1 MGAIEEGGRVVKAVI
16 ESMHTQPLALALVVV
31 NVVYLVGGFVWL
43 REERARTADVIRE
56 LIQHCVI
63 SKEDR

>member
-1 MGAIEEGGRVVKAVI
+1 VELK
-16 ESMHTQPLALALVVV
+16 SNPLALDVV
-31 NVVYLVGGFVWL
+31 NVIYLIGGFVWL